1 MRIAISSEGAGMD
14 ARPSRIFGRCPY
26 MLLAD
31 PETGRLESLT
41 NPGARASGGAGV
53 RTAQFVVDQG
63 ATVVLTGK
71 IGPNAKEVLDAAHV
85 EVLESDGATAREVIE
100 HFRAGELRA
109 MRESAPKRGGGGG
122 RRGGGGGGNRRSGGS
137 RGS

>member
-1 MRIAISSEGAGMD
+1 MRVAISSEGTGMD
-14 ARPSRIFGRCPY
+14 SRPSRIFGRCPY
-26 MLLAD
+26 MLIAD

-71 IGPNAKEVLDAAHV
+71 IGPNAKEVLDAAHI
-85 EVLESDGATAREVIE
+85 EVLEADGATAREVVE

-109 MRESAPKRGGGGG
+109 IRQSASKRGGGGGGG
-122 RRGGGGGGNRRSGGS
+122 RRGGGS